1 MKKIKTFLL
10 FCLLSLLGSTTAAVA
25 QTTYE
30 ATPAGDVADIKTD
43 GTAYVIQQKTG
54 PYSTSTY
61 KNAFISMNGTKSV
74 VLAKATLDEVVANR
88 ETDSYA
94 KLYFTFEPGPEDGT
108 FYLKSLSTGQ
118 YVNYNN
124 YSFSSTDEP
133 DATTGKVVFQL
144 DGAKGFS
151 FYIGCVYLNQNGSS
165 SPFLDYNT
173 SPSSYF
179 DIIAVTPQTAGA
191 KADFYYFDADGHALN
206 AEAATR
212 SVDGAKTVVELA
224 GLPNYV
230 TATYFTDES
239 FSTEV
244 SGDEVAAAAT
254 YYVRTA
260 YLSDFPFVLDGSFF
274 TLGDGTTFLFSKELE
289 GIQRYA
295 VRMDGDWLNGFALSD
310 FTGKNLNTNTYN
322 VSFEEGNMDK
332 WAVAYTGGDY
342 FLQPYGSSDGEYLR
356 LGSTNA
362 LLAPTGSVLSRCDEA
377 VIDSVLLD
385 YPTAH
390 YVGTYFRG
398 QSGLTLDAML
408 AGEGKVQLQAGKY
421 YYLVC
426 ADEAERVL
434 TSSYST
440 IDAAS
445 EATDLLASAE
455 KEGFTCAAL
464 WQFTADGLLSN
475 ANTGAAFDEA
485 GHLSEAGTA
494 TSLSIKADGIL
505 PTWSILL
512 SDGSSLCSNGSTV
525 YADAEAG
532 SGWLILE
539 AEGVTVPLTAGGDG
553 SSYATLSAPVALQAA
568 AFDDVVIYTAKGTA
582 AGEGDFDALLLEAQ
596 TEPIAAGTPIVLVS
610 KSAAASATLDL
621 SDAAGVTA
629 GAGSPLLG
637 TSCALRVA
645 AEDAGGLLTLG
656 KSGKVV
662 GFFAPS
668 AEALTLAANSAY
680 VVRTDGSDKGY
691 MLDFGDGT
699 NTGIGAV
706 TVAVAAAT
714 DAPLYDL
721 SGRRV
726 QSAVR
731 GGVYVRG
738 GRKLIV
744 R

>member
-1 MKKIKTFLL
+1 MKKIKAFLL

-30 ATPAGDVADIKTD
+30 ATSAGDVADIRTD
-43 GTAYVIQQKTG
+43 GTTYVIQQKTG

-179 DIIAVTPQTAGA
+179 DIIAVTPQSAGV

-206 AEAATR
+206 VEAATR
-212 SVDGAKTVVELA
+212 SVDGTKTVAELA

-239 FSTEV
+239 FGTEV

-260 YLSDFPFVLDGSFF
+260 YLADFPFVLDGSFF

-322 VSFEEGNMDK
+322 VSFEEGNTDK
-332 WAVAYTGGDY
+332 WAVAYTGGGY
-342 FLQPYGSSDGEYLR
+342 FLQPYGSTDGEYLR

-421 YYLVC
+421 YYLIC

-445 EATDLLASAE
+445 
-455 KEGFTCAAL
+455 
-464 WQFTADGLLSN
+464 
-475 ANTGAAFDEA
+475 
-485 GHLSEAGTA
+485 
-494 TSLSIKADGIL
+494 
-505 PTWSILL
+505 
-512 SDGSSLCSNGSTV
+512 
-525 YADAEAG
+525 
-532 SGWLILE
+532 
-539 AEGVTVPLTAGGDG
+539 
-553 SSYATLSAPVALQAA
+553 
-568 AFDDVVIYTAKGTA
+568 
-582 AGEGDFDALLLEAQ
+582 
-596 TEPIAAGTPIVLVS
+596 
-610 KSAAASATLDL
+610 
-621 SDAAGVTA
+621 
-629 GAGSPLLG
+629 
-637 TSCALRVA
+637 
-645 AEDAGGLLTLG
+645 
-656 KSGKVV
+656 
-662 GFFAPS
+662 
-668 AEALTLAANSAY
+668 
-680 VVRTDGSDKGY
+680 
-691 MLDFGDGT
+691 
-699 NTGIGAV
+699 
-706 TVAVAAAT
+706 
-714 DAPLYDL
+714 
-721 SGRRV
+721 
-726 QSAVR
+726 
-731 GGVYVRG
+731 
-738 GRKLIV
+738 
-744 R
+744 